1 MDDPFV
7 PSIEEGCPEGLWR
20 RKMPLFSYRART
32 EQGALVKGELEGES
46 SSDVVRELSGLGYI
60 PVQIRRSIAPSPR
73 ISFSRKKVRADDLI
87 LFTKQFGTIIR
98 TGVPLVRGL
107 QTLRDQAESEE
118 MRRVVN
124 AILKNVQQGN
134 SLGDALKKHPHVF
147 SPVYYNT
154 VRAGETS
161 GKLEEMLN
169 RLADLL
175 EYERKVK
182 EELKSAIRY
191 PILVITVM
199 ILAVFVLVTF
209 VVPKFMTLYGR
220 YNMELPLPTRILMSV
235 STCFSRYWYVV
246 LIAVAGLIV
255 GFRVLVRTE
264 WGERLWDGLKI
275 KAPIV
280 GRIVFKG
287 ILSRMARIFATL
299 SSSGV
304 PILEAMEIVRTT
316 VGNSVVAERIRKIR
330 SQVSEGSGIALPMS
344 RIGGFP
350 PLFVQMVAIGEET
363 GALDDML
370 LEASRHYEMEI
381 EYHLRRLTV
390 AIEPL
395 LIIGLGG
402 MILLL
407 ALAVFMPLWNMV
419 GIVRR

>member
-1 MDDPFV
+1 
-7 PSIEEGCPEGLWR
+7 
-20 RKMPLFSYRART
+20 MPLFSYRART

-46 SSDVVRELSGLGYI
+46 SSDVVRELSALGYI

-98 TGVPLVRGL
+98 TGVPLIRGL

-134 SLGDALKKHPHVF
+134 SLGDAMKKHPHVF

-182 EELKSAIRY
+182 EELKSATRY

-199 ILAVFVLVTF
+199 ILAVFILVTF
-209 VVPKFMTLYGR
+209 VVPKFMTLYAR
-220 YNMELPLPTRILMSV
+220 YNMELPLPTRILMAV

-246 LIAVAGLIV
+246 LIIVAGLIA
-255 GFRVLVRTE
+255 GLRVLIRTE
-264 WGERLWDGLKI
+264 WGERLWDRVKI
-275 KAPIV
+275 EAPIV
-280 GRIVFKG
+280 GKIVFKG

-316 VGNSVVAERIRKIR
+316 VGNSVVAERIKQIR
-330 SQVSEGSGIALPMS
+330 SQVIEGSGIALPMS

-381 EYHLRRLTV
+381 EYHL
-390 AIEPL
+390 
-395 LIIGLGG
+395 
-402 MILLL
+402 
-407 ALAVFMPLWNMV
+407 
-419 GIVRR
+419 